1 MRKISLHQSLLL
13 VDAGLFEMLIEMR
26 LVSPPH
32 TSPSLL
38 FLPAKTTVIYLGKN
52 KKGQHQLSRKAVLEA
67 RGVKPRGGGGGGGG
81 RDYGGRRMET
91 RQPAD
96 GPAAAPEIQMS
107 KEEMEVISNA
117 IEKATE

>member
-1 MRKISLHQSLLL
+1 M
-13 VDAGLFEMLIEMR
+13 
-26 LVSPPH
+26 
-32 TSPSLL
+32 
-38 FLPAKTTVIYLGKN
+38 IYLGKN

-67 RGVKPRGGGGGGGG
+67 RGVKPRGGGGGG

-107 KEEMEVISNA
+107 KEEMEVIAKA

>member
-67 RGVKPRGGGGGGGG
+67 RGVKSRGGGGGG

-96 GPAAAPEIQMS
+96 GPAAPEIQMS
-107 KEEMEVISNA
+107 KEEMDVIANA
-117 IEKATE
+117 IENATE